1 MGKPQL
7 QRPAANRE
15 GSHPPLIA
23 AIQPHRRTSH
33 LRTSNLAERE
43 GLLGASCASPRAQAR
58 GCLRHPQAFLTPA
71 SNREGSHPP
80 LIAAI
85 QPHRRTSHLRTS
97 NLAEREGFE
106 PSIRLLTVY
115 TLSRRAPSTART
127 PLRVY
132 ACHRMPTSRHGK
144 RASIASA
151 WGCVQACHAAP
162 LRTWGRRQRLAQ

>member
-1 MGKPQL
+1 MDLLGASCASPRAQARGCLRHPQAIL
-7 QRPAANRE
+7 TPASNRE

-80 LIAAI
+80 SGA
-85 QPHRRTSHLRTS
+85 
-97 NLAEREGFE
+97 
-106 PSIRLLTVY
+106 
-115 TLSRRAPSTART
+115 
-127 PLRVY
+127 
-132 ACHRMPTSRHGK
+132 
-144 RASIASA
+144 
-151 WGCVQACHAAP
+151 
-162 LRTWGRRQRLAQ
+162 